1 MGDPYADYFG
11 LHYSNRSF
19 PVIFQ
24 QLNVIPVILLMGS
37 SLSILISQRWRYTLI
52 SLAVQYLAVFWL
64 VALVWPV
71 GLAAIKLVVGLMAG
85 ALIGSLQPSD
95 ELVEEKEASIS
106 GRIFRSL
113 AAGLIWLVVFSIAPG
128 LMDWFPAQPVILWGG
143 LILVGMGLLQLGMTT
158 RPLRI
163 IVGLLTVISGFEI
176 LYASVESSILVA
188 GLLAMINLG
197 IGLTGAYLLAGPAM
211 KDLS

>member
-1 MGDPYADYFG
+1 M
-11 LHYSNRSF
+11 
-19 PVIFQ
+19 IFQ

-95 ELVEEKEASIS
+95 ELVEEKEGGIS

-143 LILVGMGLLQLGMTT
+143 LVLVGMGLLQLGMTT

-197 IGLTGAYLLAGPAM
+197 IGLTGAYLLASPAM
-211 KDLS
+211 RDLS

>member
-1 MGDPYADYFG
+1 
-11 LHYSNRSF
+11 L
-19 PVIFQ
+19 IFQ
-24 QLNVIPVILLMGS
+24 QFDVIPVILLMGS
-37 SLSILISQRWRYTLI
+37 SLALLISQRWRFTLI

-85 ALIGSLQPSD
+85 ALVGSLQPSD
-95 ELVEEKEASIS
+95 ELVEEKYTGIS
-106 GRIFRSL
+106 GGIFRSL
-113 AAGLIWLVVFSIAPG
+113 AAGLVWLVVFSIAPG
-128 LMDWFPAQPVILWGG
+128 LLDWVPTQPVILWGG

-176 LYASVESSILVA
+176 LYASLESSILVA

-197 IGLTGAYLLAGPAM
+197 IGLAGAYLLAGPAM
-211 KDLS
+211 KDAL

>member
-1 MGDPYADYFG
+1 
-11 LHYSNRSF
+11 
-19 PVIFQ
+19 VIFQ

>member
-1 MGDPYADYFG
+1 M
-11 LHYSNRSF
+11 
-19 PVIFQ
+19 IFQ

-95 ELVEEKEASIS
+95 ELVEEKEAGIS

>member
-1 MGDPYADYFG
+1 M
-11 LHYSNRSF
+11 
-19 PVIFQ
+19 IFQ

-95 ELVEEKEASIS
+95 EPVEEKEAGIS

-128 LMDWFPAQPVILWGG
+128 LMVWFPAQPVILWGG

-188 GLLAMINLG
+188 GLLAIINLG
-197 IGLTGAYLLAGPAM
+197 IGLTGAYLLTGPAM

>member
-1 MGDPYADYFG
+1 M
-11 LHYSNRSF
+11 
-19 PVIFQ
+19 IFQ